1 MSEKNTNV
9 LKQNLKTLI
18 RETMKGGPSM
28 YGIYSNDTLIDT
40 ADTEADAK
48 EIAES
53 LNEPDPFALP
63 FEKCRYY
70 VKEM

>member
-1 MSEKNTNV
+1 
-9 LKQNLKTLI
+9 
-18 RETMKGGPSM
+18 M
-28 YGIYSNDTLIDT
+28 YGIYSKNTLIDT
-40 ADTEADAK
+40 AENEADAN
-48 EIAES
+48 EMAEL